1 MKKNLLTILFT
12 FYFLNVAS
20 QNVFQR
26 KYYIPDSIYY
36 SAVKTKERFD
46 GKFVNMTI
54 YGNLTFPSS
63 QIHLTEMNQTGHV
76 QWYKRYNDATPSS
89 FYYDLDML
97 PAGELAVVGQTAGS
111 AATLVL
117 FDSAANMTGAI
128 AVLSNGTSNFE
139 SIFHSNTNEYV
150 MCGGMRQ
157 PDNAI
162 VYVTDP
168 SGNLIRENQYQIN
181 GKPTHFQEG
190 LLLKNNNQL
199 FAGQTYPETGNY
211 WRSQLALLVTDNSG
225 NPVWGLQ
232 TGDTAYSIAPLA
244 AFELFDLSIIVVSIY
259 TTTVGGLTS
268 FPVITKLSFDG
279 HTQWS
284 RKITS
289 PDFLSITAAALVGQ
303 DRIVLTGFNLPTGLP
318 ESAVI
323 AVCDTSGS
331 VLFTKGVYETIFG
344 LDGTDITA
352 CADSG
357 VIITASTPVGNGFNY
372 RYLIKTDSAFNVH
385 CNENTIQLTDSP
397 ISGYDSIGFSQPTS
411 AIMTNIIPLSNFQ
424 FVQENPIEMDACDP
438 SEITETRPYLPE
450 LNAHIIHDHLILDLK
465 NIESSL
471 FDCVLYDISGKMVDG
486 FSFTNTESSCRKVFP
501 VNHLASGMYIAVLK
515 SDHAYFST
523 KIVAHQ
529 DY

>member
-1 MKKNLLTILFT
+1 MKKHFLLLFLPILAIQAF
-12 FYFLNVAS
+12 A
-20 QNVFQR
+20 QNTFQR
-26 KYYIPDSIYY
+26 KHYIPDSIYY

-46 GKFVNMTI
+46 GKFVNMTV

-63 QIHLTEMNQTGHV
+63 QIHLTEMDQTGHV
-76 QWYKRYNDATPSS
+76 QWYKRYIDATPSS

-117 FDSAANMTGAI
+117 FDSAANMTSAL
-128 AVLSNGTSNFE
+128 AVFTSGTSNFE
-139 SIFHSNTNEYV
+139 SVFHSNTHEFV
-150 MCGGMRQ
+150 MCGGLRQ
-157 PDNAI
+157 PDNA
-162 VYVTDP
+162 VVFVTDP
-168 SGNLIRENQYQIN
+168 TGNLIRENEYQIN

-199 FAGQTYPETGNY
+199 FAGQTYPVAGNS
-211 WRSQLALLVTDNSG
+211 WRTQLALLVTDNSG

-244 AFELFDLSIIVVSIY
+244 AFELYDLSIIVVSIY
-259 TTTVGGLTS
+259 TTTVGGLSS
-268 FPVITKLSFDG
+268 FPVITKVSFDG

-289 PDFLSITAAALVGQ
+289 PDYLSISAAALVGQ

-331 VLFTKGVYETIFG
+331 VLFTKGVYESIFG
-344 LDGTDITA
+344 VDGTDITA

-357 VIITASTPVGNGFNY
+357 ILITASTPVGNGFNY
-372 RYLIKTDSAFNVH
+372 HYFIKTDSAFNVY
-385 CNENTIQLTDSP
+385 CNDNLMQLTDSP
-397 ISGYDSIGFSQPTS
+397 ISGYDSSGFSQPTS
-411 AIMTNIIPLSNFQ
+411 GFTINIIPLSNFQ
-424 FVQENPIEMDACDP
+424 FVQENPIEIEACDP
-438 SEITETRPYLPE
+438 SEIAETKPALPTF
-450 LNAHIIHDHLILDLK
+450 NANIIHDHLILDLK
-465 NIESSL
+465 NFESEL
-471 FDCVLYDISGKMVDG
+471 FECLLYDLSGKMIDN
-486 FSFTNTESSCRKVFP
+486 FSFINAERTCRKVFP
-501 VNHLASGMYIAVLK
+501 VIHLASGIYIAVLK
-515 SDHAYFST
+515 SDHAYLST

-529 DY
+529 D

>member
-1 MKKNLLTILFT
+1 MKKYILLTLFT
-12 FYFLNVAS
+12 FYFLNSSS
-20 QNVFQR
+20 QHVFQR
-26 KYYIPDSIYY
+26 KYYLPDSIYY
-36 SAVKTKERFD
+36 SAVKTKERLD

-199 FAGQTYPETGNY
+199 FAGQTYPESGSNWKT
-211 WRSQLALLVTDNSG
+211 QLALMVTDNSG
-225 NPVWGLQ
+225 NPVWGMQ

-244 AFELFDLSIIVVSIY
+244 AFELYDLSIIVVSVY

-303 DRIVLTGFNLPTGLP
+303 DRIVLTGFNLPTGIP

-331 VLFTKGVYETIFG
+331 VLFTKGVYENIFG
-344 LDGTDITA
+344 LDGVDITA

-357 VIITASTPVGNGFNY
+357 IFVTASTPVGNGFNY

-411 AIMTNIIPLSNFQ
+411 AILTNIIPLSNFQ
-424 FVQENPIEMDACDP
+424 YVQENPIEMDACDP
-438 SEITETRPYLPE
+438 SEISESNFLPSRMLVNMNQDVLSLE
-450 LNAHIIHDHLILDLK
+450 FTINHPDALQF
-465 NIESSL
+465 SL
-471 FDCVLYDISGKMVDG
+471 FDLSGRKIQEQAISAPQGTTHMKLPI
-486 FSFTNTESSCRKVFP
+486 RK
-501 VNHLASGMYIAVLK
+501 LSAGMYLATLYSEK
-515 SDHAYFST
+515 YYFSS
-523 KIVAHQ
+523 KFLLK
-529 DY
+529 